1 MVTVYELQ
9 EVGSYCHKLVL
20 KKERNRWIQDGYL
33 GGRTERLDVGPKE
46 QEESKITTGFFCERC
61 LGGRLALSFIEKGKL
76 GGARDEKQLGNEQVS
91 FPRRRSGKRRQVEK
105 RTED

>member
-20 KKERNRWIQDGYL
+20 KKERNRWIQDRFL

-46 QEESKITTGFFCERC
+46 QEESKITTVFFVNGA
-61 LGGRLALSFIEKGKL
+61 LGEG
-76 GGARDEKQLGNEQVS
+76 
-91 FPRRRSGKRRQVEK
+91 
-105 RTED
+105 